1 VVAALAV
8 SGAAVWIV
16 SASLQ
21 QDLSAY
27 YTAGAA
33 RRLGLDPYVNHA
45 PAPWDGVSLY
55 AHSRFLY
62 PPLAAESFRPL
73 AALPYLAAK
82 SLFTAAAV
90 ACWIAG
96 ALLAAPASG
105 GAGARGAA
113 LSLAAG
119 ALYFPLYLHLERGQ
133 IDLAI
138 LLLLLAAWRWRARAA
153 AAAGAALAAAAA
165 FKPAL
170 LGLLPVW
177 AALGRTRAAAWAA
190 AWGAALLAATAAIS
204 GPALL
209 GAYAT
214 RVLPRASLYGE
225 GGTEEMLLPPEKLDA
240 LEGAAAPDG
249 VIVDGRRF
257 AASLW
262 DGPAGASLPRL
273 LAPETPSRWASTLPG
288 AIAIVGLAAA
298 ARRARRR
305 GPTAEALVALAAPV
319 AAVVTSPAG
328 WIMGLVLALP
338 LVPLA
343 RAAWAAGALRA
354 RAAAALGAALAACA
368 IPPPL
373 PGWGALAGTA
383 VVAAAVYA
391 ALAGTPRAE
400 AAA

>member
-1 VVAALAV
+1 VAAALAV
-8 SGAAVWIV
+8 SGVAVWIV

-21 QDLSAY
+21 QDFSAY

-33 RRLGLDPYVNHA
+33 RRLGLDPYVTHA
-45 PAPWDGVSLY
+45 PSPWDGVGLFV
-55 AHSRFLY
+55 HSRFLY
-62 PPLAAESFRPL
+62 PPLAAELFRPL

-90 ACWIAG
+90 GCWIAG
-96 ALLAAPASG
+96 ALLAARASG
-105 GAGARGAA
+105 GGRAGAAA

-119 ALYFPLYLHLERGQ
+119 ALYFPLYLALERGQ
-133 IDLAI
+133 MDLAL
-138 LLLLLAAWRWRARAA
+138 LLLLLAAWRWRARAV
-153 AAAGAALAAAAA
+153 AAGAALAVAAA

-190 AWGAALLAATAAIS
+190 AWSAALLAATVAIS

-209 GAYAT
+209 GAYVT

-225 GGTEEMLLPPEKLDA
+225 GGTEEMLLPPERLAA
-240 LEGAAAPDG
+240 LEAGAASDG
-249 VIVDGRRF
+249 VVVDGRRF

-262 DGPAGASLPRL
+262 DGPAAASLPRL
-273 LAPETPSRWASTLPG
+273 LAPETPSRWASALPG
-288 AIAIVGLAAA
+288 ALALVALAAA

-343 RAAWAAGALRA
+343 RAAWAARALA
-354 RAAAALGAALAACA
+354 PRAAAALGAALAACA
-368 IPPPL
+368 IPPPV

-391 ALAGTPRAE
+391 ALAGTARAE
-400 AAA
+400 AAP

>member
-1 VVAALAV
+1 V

-27 YTAGAA
+27 CTAGAA

-45 PAPWDGVSLY
+45 PSPWDGVSLY

-62 PPLAAESFRPL
+62 PPLAAELFRPL

-82 SLFTAAAV
+82 ALFTAGAV

-96 ALLAAPASG
+96 ALLAARLSG
-105 GAGARGAA
+105 GGRAGAAAA

-119 ALYFPLYLHLERGQ
+119 ALYFPLYLQLERGQ
-133 IDLAI
+133 IDLAL
-138 LLLLLAAWRWRARAA
+138 LLLLLAAWRWRARA

-177 AALGRTRAAAWAA
+177 AALGRTRAVAWTA
-190 AWGAALLAATAAIS
+190 AWGTALLAATAAIS

-225 GGTEEMLLPPEKLDA
+225 GGSEEMLLPPETLAALD
-240 LEGAAAPDG
+240 GPAAPDG

-262 DGPAGASLPRL
+262 DGPASASLPRL
-273 LAPETPSRWASTLPG
+273 LAPETPSRWASALPG

-305 GPTAEALVALAAPV
+305 GPTAEALVAFAAPV

-343 RAAWAAGALRA
+343 REAWAARALAPRA
-354 RAAAALGAALAACA
+354 VAALGAALAACA
-368 IPPPL
+368 IPPPV

-391 ALAGTPRAE
+391 ALAAPARAAE
-400 AAA
+400 TAAP